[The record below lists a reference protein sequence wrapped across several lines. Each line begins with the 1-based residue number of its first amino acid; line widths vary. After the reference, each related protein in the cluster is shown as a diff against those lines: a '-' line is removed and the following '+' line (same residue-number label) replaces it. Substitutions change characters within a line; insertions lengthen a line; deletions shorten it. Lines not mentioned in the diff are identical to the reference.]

1 MGTLEGIEALLE
13 DLAQLLLSETP
24 PERVLPQVAD
34 RLGDLVPHDRLVI
47 YRAEPS
53 GRLLLPE
60 LVRDPHADRVL
71 STGPVPFGRGV
82 PGAVAE
88 SGRPELIDDVLADA
102 RRQHL
107 LGVPDRPESMI
118 AVPLTARGELK
129 GVLCLGRLGGATGF
143 SPDEFRL
150 AIRFGTLAALFIDNT
165 EIRARLEQDTVTDH
179 LTGLYNHRHFH
190 ERLSEEV
197 GRAQRHQSTV
207 ALLLFDLDDF
217 RAINEAEGHRFGDHV
232 LQVVADVSRR
242 TCRVEDPVCRI
253 GGEEFAV
260 ILPGQSVQD
269 ALALGERIRTA
280 VSDTTLASPYEL
292 TVSVGV
298 AGAPFHGR
306 SSRILYDRASVALA
320 RAKERGKNQVR
331 AYEGSVESARVNGDA
346 DPSSA
351 TRLRWAHDA
360 ADVPRADVRSVAQI
374 ETLHMLSGRLTRAHD
389 AVSVE
394 RALCQELTDLLG
406 CHGCRLYL
414 VDSTRRML
422 IPVLVKVDAPAESSA
437 SDHPMPLEAGLAG
450 RAVSSG
456 CTVSS
461 PATNHCELGL
471 PRPGVEGSESALAA
485 PLRHGDRMTGVIVLC
500 KAGADCFDRDDE
512 RMIEIAASLA
522 AVALENVRLSII
534 QGQQVSAITR

>member
-1 MGTLEGIEALLE
+1 LE
-13 DLAQLLLSETP
+13 
-24 PERVLPQVAD
+24 
-34 RLGDLVPHDRLVI
+34 H
-47 YRAEPS
+47 
-53 GRLLLPE
+53 
-60 LVRDPHADRVL
+60 
-71 STGPVPFGRGV
+71 
-82 PGAVAE
+82 
-88 SGRPELIDDVLADA
+88 
-102 RRQHL
+102 
-107 LGVPDRPESMI
+107 
-118 AVPLTARGELK
+118 
-129 GVLCLGRLGGATGF
+129 
-143 SPDEFRL
+143 
-150 AIRFGTLAALFIDNT
+150 
-165 EIRARLEQDTVTDH
+165 DTVTDH
-179 LTGLYNHRHFH
+179 LTGLYNHRYFH

-197 GRAQRHQSTV
+197 GRAQRQRSHL

-217 RAINEAEGHRFGDHV
+217 RSINEAEGHRFGDQV
-232 LQVVADVSRR
+232 LQVVAEVSRR

-260 ILPGQSVQD
+260 ILPGQSDQD
-269 ALALGERIRTA
+269 AVALGERIRIA
-280 VSDTTLASPYEL
+280 VAGTKLASPYEL

-298 AGAPFHGR
+298 AGAPLHGR

-320 RAKERGKNQVR
+320 QAKRNGKNQVR
-331 AYEGSVESARVNGDA
+331 VHEGDTEPAGANGDA
-346 DPSSA
+346 DPST
-351 TRLRWAHDA
+351 TRHLRAADA
-360 ADVPRADVRSVAQI
+360 AALPGTEIRSVAQV
-374 ETLHMLSGRLTRAHD
+374 ETLHRLSGRLTRTHD

-394 RALCQELTDLLG
+394 RALCEELTDLLG

-414 VDSTRRML
+414 VDSGKRML
-422 IPVLVKVDAPAESSA
+422 IPVLVKVDAPAESTA